1 MPTTMTPSPEPPP
14 SVVVVGSV
22 NMDLVVQVPTL
33 PRRGETVTG
42 GTLTR
47 SPGGKGANQAAAAA
61 KLGARVW
68 LVGRTGSDEFGREAR
83 DDLEARGV
91 DISALGYSS
100 MPTGVASIMVDG
112 SGQNLIAV
120 ASGANHD
127 LTGSDASDMLSRLPA
142 ENAVLLAN
150 LEVHTEVVSAAA
162 EHAVHRGWR
171 FVLNP
176 APARPLPE
184 SLLALCEVLSPNQ
197 AEADALGSIETLL
210 GQGVGAVVL
219 TLGADGAKVYGSA
232 ADPMHQR
239 SLPIEA
245 VDTTGAGDAFNGALA
260 WSLASGYGLEEAVRL
275 ATAAGALACRALG
288 ARASLPDREELEG
301 AVAAWRA

>member
-1 MPTTMTPSPEPPP
+1 MKTNPELRP

-22 NMDLVVQVPTL
+22 NMDLVVQVPSL
-33 PRRGETVTG
+33 PSRGETVTG
-42 GTLTR
+42 GAFTR
-47 SPGGKGANQAAAAA
+47 SLGGKGANQAGAAA

-83 DDLEARGV
+83 GDLEARGV
-91 DISALGYSS
+91 DVSALGYSS
-100 MPTGVASIMVDG
+100 IPTGVACILVDG

-127 LTGSDASDMLSRLPA
+127 LTGSDASEMLSQLPA

-150 LEVHTEVVSAAA
+150 LEVPTEVVSAAA
-162 EHAVHRGWR
+162 EYAVRRGWR

-176 APARPLPE
+176 APAGPLPA
-184 SLLALCEVLSPNQ
+184 SLLALCEVLTPNE

-210 GQGVGAVVL
+210 GRGVGAVVL
-219 TLGADGAKVYGSA
+219 TLGAAGSKVYGP
-232 ADPMHQR
+232 DGGPRHQR
-239 SLPIEA
+239 SMPIEA

-260 WSLASGYGLEEAVRL
+260 WSLASGYSLDEAVRW

-288 ARASLPDREELEG
+288 ARASLPDREELES
-301 AVAAWRA
+301 AVAAWRV